1 MAGLDQ
7 YSEFFTNPVFTKIIN
22 EKEAVN
28 HKKPYIGAR
37 FLPNEDTFDL
47 EFHET
52 TIERQSDMA
61 NIVDMGAELPL
72 TDRDPVKAIS
82 GSIVD
87 IGQAYVV
94 TKKELAAMMLKGE
107 TGEGRKNI
115 AIKQLLNK
123 STRLR
128 ENIEMRIEWLRW
140 QALASGEMIYK
151 KDGVILGV
159 DFGHLPEH
167 KKTPAIKWDD
177 TDPTILADYE
187 AWVQVYL
194 DKNGIIPDVFVT
206 SKKAISSVLND
217 ITVRKMVH
225 GLTEQLLTID
235 ELNSFLEGRDLPPM
249 EAYDAKVTYRDI
261 NSGGSRVTSRLVD
274 AKLGVF
280 LVEGGEI
287 GSMLIGPTV
296 ENDMNPGIY
305 GRTYRL
311 ESPMRD
317 VIEVV
322 AAAFPK
328 VLKPEL
334 IMTATVLK

>member
-1 MAGLDQ
+1 MAGLAQ
-7 YSEFFTNPVFTKIIN
+7 YSEFFKNPVFTKIIN

-28 HKKPYIGAR
+28 HKKPYIGSR
-37 FLPNEDTFDL
+37 FLPNEETYEL

-87 IGQAYVV
+87 IGQAYAV
-94 TKKELAAMMLKGE
+94 TKKEMAALMLKGAS
-107 TGEGRKNI
+107 GEGQKKI
-115 AIKQLLNK
+115 AVKQLLNK
-123 STRLR
+123 ATRLR

-140 QALASGEMIYK
+140 QALAAGSMVYN

-159 DFGHLPEH
+159 DFGHKADHIVES
-167 KKTPAIKWDD
+167 AIKWDD
-177 TDPTILADYE
+177 TTPTILADYE
-187 AWVQVYL
+187 AWVQIYS
-194 DKNGIIPDVFVT
+194 DTNGQNPDVFIT
-206 SKKAISSVLND
+206 SKKAINTVLND
-217 ITVRKMVH
+217 VTVRKMVH
-225 GLTEQLLTID
+225 GLTEQLLTLD
-235 ELNSFLEGRDLPPM
+235 QLNSFLTGRDLPPM

-261 NSGGSRVTSRLVD
+261 STGGARTTSRLID
-274 AKLGVF
+274 EKIGVF

-322 AAAFPK
+322 ASAFPK

-334 IMTATVLK
+334 ILKATVLI